1 MSIFFDFLKSH
12 QLYSF
17 AAASLIISTFLKFGK
32 KFSRKQ
38 MVNSSINLH
47 FLFQLILILMKLRD
61 RMMPGLLCSM
71 PTTTFMINLQVL
83 MVWPLLL
90 HATTRLVTLNFVWIH
105 GKKLRGFY
113 VYLAIL
119 WMFLKNLF
127 GLLEGQKTDP
137 SLTCFLA
144 HIIS

>member
-61 RMMPGLLCSM
+61 RMMPEWPCSM

-83 MVWPLLL
+83 MVWPLLP
-90 HATTRLVTLNFVWIH
+90 HATIRFVTLKIFWAIFLLKKSEPATNFPGVI
-105 GKKLRGFY
+105 GS
-113 VYLAIL
+113 
-119 WMFLKNLF
+119 KN
-127 GLLEGQKTDP
+127 
-137 SLTCFLA
+137 SLHFK
-144 HIIS
+144 S